1 MNQSTQSGFAQVHKG
16 VQEVEVSDITLADGT
31 ETDRSVSP
39 SVAGEVPVF
48 NVAVQDRLDA
58 ILNALERI
66 VLHLSELSGEEFS
79 PSDVEE

>member
-39 SVAGEVPVF
+39 SVAGELPVAS
-48 NVAVQDRLDA
+48 VEVQDRLDK

-66 VLHLSELSGEEFS
+66 VLHLSVLTQEEFS
-79 PSDVEE
+79 PTDIEE